1 MESGTQALNST
12 KLKVE
17 RYQNIKTI
25 SLQVMILNNGNSR
38 HLKSRMSLPSVKFDE
53 ATSAGMK

>member
-12 KLKVE
+12 NLKVE

-38 HLKSRMSLPSVKFDE
+38 HLKSRMSLPSVTFDE